1 MVGVNGARISN
12 LSPPALA
19 VVTFGIAQVGLA
31 MLLRD
36 RLARWMRRPMAWAA
50 VATANLS
57 AMTLFLRHQTAFLA
71 VTLGALV
78 IGRLPGLHTAPTTDL
93 RVAERLA
100 WLPAFVVTLAL
111 LWLVFQFTQ
120 SRVARP
126 RDDGESTC
134 GQSVQVADDP
144 AAEQVVH
151 LDCMLEPDDVVVG
164 DDEHRR
170 RLDRGDLRRRPAL
183 RLRIQVQ
190 DFANELRPMP
200 WAGSDGLVRAVVG
213 AVLELLQRVIIVLH
227 GAHLRMQAVAP
238 VCDGHAHQTAN
249 PAGMPDRDLEG
260 NTRPQAVP
268 DKISLR

>member
-57 AMTLFLRHQTAFLA
+57 AMTLFLRHQTAFLP

-111 LWLVFQFTQ
+111 LWLVFHRVEEVGNHRDDPPGAFTQ

-190 DFANELRPMP
+190 DFANEL
-200 WAGSDGLVRAVVG
+200 
-213 AVLELLQRVIIVLH
+213 
-227 GAHLRMQAVAP
+227 
-238 VCDGHAHQTAN
+238 
-249 PAGMPDRDLEG
+249 
-260 NTRPQAVP
+260 
-268 DKISLR
+268 